1 MRDHGKM
8 WLIRVPRKNVEYLW
22 KASGRY
28 MFHVELPRR
37 CPEILW
43 MIHRMLPGR
52 QAGHCAT
59 YFATTTCLLRVRGAA
74 C

>member
-22 KASGRY
+22 KVSDRY
-28 MFHVELPRR
+28 AFHVELPRS
-37 CPEILW
+37 CPEIAW

-52 QAGHCAT
+52 QAGHCADCSVD
-59 YFATTTCLLRVRGAA
+59 ANLSAA
-74 C
+74 